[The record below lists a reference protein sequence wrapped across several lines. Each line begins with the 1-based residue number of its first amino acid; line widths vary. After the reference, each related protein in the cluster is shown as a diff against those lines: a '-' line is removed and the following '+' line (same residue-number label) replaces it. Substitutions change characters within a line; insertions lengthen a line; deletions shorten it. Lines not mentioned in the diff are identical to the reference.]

1 MSNSKYDDDSF
12 EDDLIEEFGL
22 KDDDET
28 ISDLDNE
35 LRQKE
40 ENLGMQAPEEE
51 YIFDEEEEKEKKK
64 KKKKKK
70 KKGLNTKRVLIIG
83 FIIILICIIIDA
95 SLIGYKLIYKE
106 VIDVKPILIYSN
118 KPVVYDN
125 TSINRRI
132 HDHVP
137 VVNINNSSMNDINN
151 QVNKIYNNYLKNN
164 PVYFRYDYSINNDV
178 ISIVLIYKNQ
188 TDLEDYYSYKFKT
201 FNISLK
207 SLSLYNN
214 DLLLDKYDLK
224 LSDVHKRMRE
234 DFQKKYEEL
243 IEKNYIDETYSYNKL
258 ITDLELSNF
267 TKEVNYYVE
276 DNKLYVYRS
285 FNINNNKKISSYFK
299 ESSYKF
305 YIK

>member
-106 VIDVKPILIYSN
+106 VIDVKPLLIYSN

>member
-106 VIDVKPILIYSN
+106 VIDVKPLLIYSN

-214 DLLLDKYDLK
+214 DLLLAKYDLK

-234 DFQKKYEEL
+234 DFQNKYEEL
-243 IEKNYIDETYSYNKL
+243 IEKNYIDKTYSYNKL